1 MILGARAYTDNG
13 VRRWLARAMA
23 RDLGTLVVPGLEIAR
38 LHGLDVGA
46 AGLRWVAS
54 PRHASVLLVVGALP
68 PALCQAA
75 AVLYAQMMRPR
86 IVLALGAEPL
96 SPLPAADI
104 HLGLS
109 QRELLEG
116 VRQLRVHLADGAFQA
131 TAVDFEPAILSTR
144 TEYTCPMHADVI
156 RDEPGTCPR
165 CGMTL
170 IPRDAQ
176 HDDHAAMD
184 HAAMGHAQHEHTEST
199 DHAHAE
205 AHAQHESADEDHA
218 GMDHAAM
225 GHGQHER
232 KENADHAHAEAH
244 ARHEGADEDHS
255 GMEQQQHGDDHS
267 DGHGQTNH
275 DDMDMD
281 FMSMVEVTRDLPRS
295 SDGLQMDWIEVPF
308 GPLFPG
314 LPSGLTLTLTLDG
327 DSVARA
333 QVSAPVGIEQAW
345 LTKPNE
351 VATFVERISQTDR
364 LAPLAYRL
372 LVYRALENA
381 ANVVLDANST
391 RGRLGALERER
402 IGSHLSWLAQFGQQI
417 GFEWL
422 ARRAA
427 ALQLAARNADVQKM
441 QRLRPQLVGL
451 TQRLQRTPLLKQRLR
466 GVGVLMDDGG
476 LRGPVARAAGAYDDL
491 RLQEPAYRELNFETV
506 VRPHGDALE
515 RFRIR
520 LAELTN
526 SAMLIDAV
534 GTIDASSAFA
544 HMEPFHHLSGSG
556 QASIETPRG
565 AASLQLT
572 LDQGR
577 VITARLDTPSTRH
590 LPRVASLIKQCELG
604 DALTAVASL
613 DLSPWEVMQ

>member
-1 MILGARAYTDNG
+1 MISGARAYTDNG

-46 AGLRWVAS
+46 AGLRSVAS

-86 IVLALGAEPL
+86 IVLALGDEPL
-96 SPLPAADI
+96 SPLPSADI
-104 HLGLS
+104 RLGLS

-116 VRQLRVHLADGAFQA
+116 VRQLRVLLADGAFQT
-131 TAVDFEPAILSTR
+131 TAIDFEPAILSTR

-170 IPRDAQ
+170 IPREAQ
-176 HDDHAAMD
+176 HDDHTGMD
-184 HAAMGHAQHEHTEST
+184 HAAMGHGQPEHKEST

-205 AHAQHESADEDHA
+205 AHVRPESTDEDHA

-225 GHGQHER
+225 SHGQPEHKDSAE
-232 KENADHAHAEAH
+232 HAHA
-244 ARHEGADEDHS
+244 DK
-255 GMEQQQHGDDHS
+255 QHGDDHS
-267 DGHGQTNH
+267 DDHGQMNH

-281 FMSMVEVTRDLPRS
+281 FMSMVEVTRDLPRG
-295 SDGLQMDWIEVPF
+295 SDGLQMDWLEVPF

-314 LPSGLTLTLTLDG
+314 LPGGLTLTLTLDG
-327 DSVARA
+327 DNVARA
-333 QVSAPVGIEQAW
+333 QASAPVGIEQAR
-345 LTKPNE
+345 LTEPDE

-381 ANVVLDANST
+381 ANAVLDANSI
-391 RGRLGALERER
+391 RGRVGALERER
-402 IGSHLSWLAQFGQQI
+402 ICSHLGWLAQFGQQI
-417 GFEWL
+417 GFGWL

-427 ALQLAARNADVQKM
+427 VLQLAARNADVRKLQ
-441 QRLRPQLVGL
+441 QLRPQLVAL

-466 GVGVLMDDGG
+466 GIGVLMDDGG

-491 RLQEPAYRELNFETV
+491 RLQEPAYQDLNFETV

-515 RFRIR
+515 RLRIR

-534 GTIDASSAFA
+534 GVIDASSTFA
-544 HMEPFHHLSGSG
+544 HMEAFHHLSGSG

-565 AASLQLT
+565 AASLQMT

-577 VITARLDTPSTRH
+577 VISARLDTPSTRH
-590 LPRVASLIKQCELG
+590 LPRVASLIEQCELG